1 METNFEQVFEK
12 VSSSVKDM
20 VNTETVIG
28 DEFKIGEFTCKPVI
42 KVGVGYVT
50 GKGEGNHPKHN

>member
-28 DEFKIGEFTCKPVI
+28 DEFKIGEFTCK
-42 KVGVGYVT
+42 T
-50 GKGEGNHPKHN
+50 GN